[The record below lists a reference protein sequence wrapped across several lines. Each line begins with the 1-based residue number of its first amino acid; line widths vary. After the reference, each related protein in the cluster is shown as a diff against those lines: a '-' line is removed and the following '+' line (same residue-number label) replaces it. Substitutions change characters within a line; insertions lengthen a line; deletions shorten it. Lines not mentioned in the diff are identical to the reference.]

1 MSARPE
7 ADEANYLERRT
18 VRTVDARSMRTS
30 RLFDAL
36 PPYLG
41 GKRRLV
47 PLILADLA
55 AELPAAEW
63 PGASFCDPMCG
74 GGAVALAAKAQGFEV
89 YASDRARRGAIVA
102 AALIAN
108 SSVRLREADWLPAL
122 GPDDLRANGAA
133 AVSVFTPAQAR
144 RIDGLLTAAAA
155 RQAPARAL
163 LELLAIKLV
172 CRLFPMS
179 LPQRH
184 GRGARGGGGVRH
196 DLPTPARPL
205 PAPRSLDPT
214 GGPAHPRDRDQRGR
228 DRRPRAR
235 HPARRARGDRGQPAE
250 VIYLDPLS
258 CHIIRIALRGSRF
271 VAPQRGAGSST
282 GSGRAGPTRRLS
294 LPPGCLSYRRRRR
307 PFFAGLEPGLLPEQ
321 HALAAVLPGRA
332 HLGTDVLCGQRQM
345 ALHGRGHVAA
355 TELDAP
361 SVAGLERG
369 AVWLSGLMGTATSPD
384 LHVLRLEFRERRHL

>member
-1 MSARPE
+1 
-7 ADEANYLERRT
+7 
-18 VRTVDARSMRTS
+18 MRTS

-122 GPDDLRANGAA
+122 RPDDLRANGAA

-155 RQAPARAL
+155 RQAPTRAL

-179 LPQRH
+179 LPNATDAARAAAGEYDTISPRRLGHYLRRDRWIQPAGLRTLATAINGGVIG
-184 GRGARGGGGVRH
+184 GRGHATQRDARE
-196 DLPTPARPL
+196 AI
-205 PAPRSLDPT
+205 AAS
-214 GGPAHPRDRDQRGR
+214 
-228 DRRPRAR
+228 
-235 HPARRARGDRGQPAE
+235 PAE
-250 VIYLDPLS
+250 VIYLDPPYPGTTGYGAYGLLDTLLGDDLPAAPAP
-258 CHIIRIALRGSRF
+258 RLADLLDAA
-271 VAPQRGAGSST
+271 VAAPIVV
-282 GSGRAGPTRRLS
+282 
-294 LPPGCLSYRRRRR
+294 LSY
-307 PFFAGLEPGLLPEQ
+307 GGPGVTL
-321 HALAAVLPGRA
+321 
-332 HLGTDVLCGQRQM
+332 TDVTAQVARHRQVTS
-345 ALHGRGHVAA
+345 ARAIPYPRLRAVAKEH
-355 TELDAP
+355 TN
-361 SVAGLERG
+361 
-369 AVWLSGLMGTATSPD
+369 ATSHEY
-384 LHVLRLEFRERRHL
+384 LVIARR

>member
-55 AELPAAEW
+55 AELPPAEW
-63 PGASFCDPMCG
+63 PGVSFCDPMCG

-89 YASDRARRGAIVA
+89 YASDRARRDAIVA

-122 GPDDLRANGAA
+122 RPDDLRENG
-133 AVSVFTPAQAR
+133 
-144 RIDGLLTAAAA
+144 AAA
-155 RQAPARAL
+155 RQAPTRAL

-179 LPQRH
+179 LPNATDAARAAAGEYDTISPRRLGHYLRRDPWIQPAGLRTLATAINGGVIG
-184 GRGARGGGGVRH
+184 GRGHATQRDARE
-196 DLPTPARPL
+196 AI
-205 PAPRSLDPT
+205 AAS
-214 GGPAHPRDRDQRGR
+214 
-228 DRRPRAR
+228 
-235 HPARRARGDRGQPAE
+235 PAE
-250 VIYLDPLS
+250 VIYLDPPLPR
-258 CHIIRIALRGSRF
+258 HLYRPGTYVTPVRRHALHLLC
-271 VAPQRGAGSST
+271 A
-282 GSGRAGPTRRLS
+282 AGPLVEVVRD
-294 LPPGCLSYRRRRR
+294 
-307 PFFAGLEPGLLPEQ
+307 
-321 HALAAVLPGRA
+321 AVLGAVR
-332 HLGTDVLCGQRQM
+332 D
-345 ALHGRGHVAA
+345 VAA
-355 TELDAP
+355 
-361 SVAGLERG
+361 
-369 AVWLSGLMGTATSPD
+369 
-384 LHVLRLEFRERRHL
+384 